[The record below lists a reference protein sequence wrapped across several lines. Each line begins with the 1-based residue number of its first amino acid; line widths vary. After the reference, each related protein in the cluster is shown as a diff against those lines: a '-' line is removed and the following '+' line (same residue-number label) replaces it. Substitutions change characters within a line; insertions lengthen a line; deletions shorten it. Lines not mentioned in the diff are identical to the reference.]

1 MNKRRLSTDNL
12 ASNKLLLRVHTNT
25 RFLRKT
31 ISGFSGKGILS
42 VLYTHGVALHRAS
55 KGINRQTAD
64 GQAFTTGFLHLV
76 KSKLLLIM
84 GNRMVWAFEVYS
96 LLKTIVLSLWDQ
108 ALEVSHLQYF

>member
-1 MNKRRLSTDNL
+1 MDLNGGQITDNL
-12 ASNKLLLRVHTNT
+12 N
-25 RFLRKT
+25 
-31 ISGFSGKGILS
+31 
-42 VLYTHGVALHRAS
+42 
-55 KGINRQTAD
+55 
-64 GQAFTTGFLHLV
+64 